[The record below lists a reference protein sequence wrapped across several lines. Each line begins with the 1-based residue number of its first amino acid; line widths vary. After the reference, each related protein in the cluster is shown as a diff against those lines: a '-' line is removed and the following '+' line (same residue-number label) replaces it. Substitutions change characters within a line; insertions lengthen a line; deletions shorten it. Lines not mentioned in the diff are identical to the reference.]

1 MHRPARVDNR
11 DRVVVPARYKS
22 LDDFAALMDHGH
34 RIWIDMRLKIDAREF
49 ASAAHVFDDAET
61 VGEPDRAEIAVGVT
75 LGLIAKIVRDE
86 ERVAVRADRDPAGI
100 DRRTIAVVTR

>member
-61 VGEPDRAEIAVGVT
+61 V
-75 LGLIAKIVRDE
+75 AKIVRDE